1 VDEAEEIGF
10 RSGSPVAVS
19 IYRIEVW
26 ISGMPIPDVL
36 VRGYD
41 TLAILRNSLNLIV
54 LAGVAV
60 FSIAAVPVVAQADS
74 LNDALRRAY
83 QKNPDLRAERARQRA
98 TDELVPTAKS
108 GWRPT
113 IVTQGSVTQTWSNN
127 NRSDSTSNL
136 SENINIQLSQ
146 PLFRGFKTVEGIH
159 AAKAQVEA
167 GRQNLLAVEQGVLF
181 NAVNAYA
188 AIVRDRQ
195 VLRVRQRNVV
205 NLKKQVKGASARFEV
220 GEVTRTDVSQAKAQL
235 SAAQSGEALAR
246 ANLEASIAQYVAVI
260 GNKPGKLTGYKL
272 AKIPASLQKALSIAE
287 ASNPSILAAAFVH
300 DAALHNIE
308 IAKGDLLPTVSL
320 QASASYT
327 NDPQPGLEHSES
339 ATIQGVVSVPL
350 YQNGSEYSAV
360 RQAKQS
366 ASQQQLKIIGATRTV
381 RQQVTSSW
389 YVLIASRQA
398 IISAKAQV
406 SASNAA
412 LDGINQEYL
421 VGSRSTIDVLNAE
434 QSVLNAQLTLINAEH
449 DQLVASYQILASI
462 GHLTARHLGL
472 GGYYDVRKNYD
483 NVKNKWIG
491 LDADTIE

>member
-1 VDEAEEIGF
+1 
-10 RSGSPVAVS
+10 
-19 IYRIEVW
+19 
-26 ISGMPIPDVL
+26 MK
-36 VRGYD
+36 
-41 TLAILRNSLNLIV
+41 SLI
-54 LAGVAV
+54 LAGVA
-60 FSIAAVPVVAQADS
+60 ALVVSATSVVVQAES

-108 GWRPT
+108 GWRPR
-113 IVTQGSVTQTWSNN
+113 IVAEGAATQNWSDTDI
-127 NRSDSTSNL
+127 SKTTSNFSQSL
-136 SENINIQLSQ
+136 DIQLSQ
-146 PLFRGFKTVEGIH
+146 PLFRGFKTVEGIK

-167 GRQNLLAVEQGVLF
+167 GRQNLLAVEQNVLF
-181 NAVNAYA
+181 QAVNAYA

-195 VLRVRQRNVV
+195 VLRVRQSNVV
-205 NLKKQVKGASARFEV
+205 NLNKQVKGAAARFEV

-235 SAAQSGEALAR
+235 SAAQAGAALAK
-246 ANLEASIAQYVAVI
+246 ANLEASIAEYVAVI

-272 AKIPASLQKALSIAE
+272 AKIPASLDKALSIAQ
-287 ASNPSILAAAFVH
+287 ASNPSVLAAAFVH

-308 IAKGDLLPTVSL
+308 IAKGDLLPTL
-320 QASASYT
+320 ALNASANYT
-327 NDPQPGLEHSES
+327 NDPREGLEHSES
-339 ATIQGVVSVPL
+339 ATIQGVLTVPL

-360 RQAKQS
+360 RQAKQA
-366 ASQQQLKIIGATRTV
+366 ASQQQLRIIGATRTV

-398 IISAKAQV
+398 IVSAKAQV

-491 LDADTIE
+491 LEAETVK

>member
-1 VDEAEEIGF
+1 MDEFQDFGF
-10 RSGSPVAVS
+10 RGGSPVSVS

-26 ISGMPIPDVL
+26 VAHSTTL
-36 VRGYD
+36 VIQIRGYD
-41 TLAILRNSLNLIV
+41 AVAILRKRLKLLVWASVAFISM
-54 LAGVAV
+54 AAIPGVG
-60 FSIAAVPVVAQADS
+60 QAES

-108 GWRPT
+108 GWRPR
-113 IVTQGSVTQTWSNN
+113 IVAEASVTQNWFDT
-127 NRSDSTSNL
+127 DATKSTSNFSQSL
-136 SENINIQLSQ
+136 DIRLSQ
-146 PLFRGFKTVEGIH
+146 PLFRGFKTVEGIK
-159 AAKAQVEA
+159 AAKAQVKA
-167 GRQNLLAVEQGVLF
+167 GRQNLLAVEQSILF
-181 NAVNAYA
+181 QAVNAYA

-205 NLKKQVKGASARFEV
+205 NLKKQVNGAAARFEV

-235 SAAQSGEALAR
+235 SAAQAGAALAK

-272 AKIPASLQKALSIAE
+272 AKIPANLDKALSIAQ
-287 ASNPSILAAAFVH
+287 ASNPSVLAAAFVH
-300 DAALHNIE
+300 DAALHNVK
-308 IAKGDLLPTVSL
+308 IAYGDLLPTLVL
-320 QASASYT
+320 NASANYT
-327 NDPQPGLEHSES
+327 NDPRKGLEYSES
-339 ATIQGVVSVPL
+339 ATIQGVLTVPL
-350 YQNGSEYSAV
+350 YQSGAEYSAV
-360 RQAKQS
+360 RQAKQT

-398 IISAKAQV
+398 IVSAKAQV

-434 QSVLNAQLTLINAEH
+434 QSVLNARLTLINAEH

-462 GHLTARHLGL
+462 GHLTARQLGL

-491 LDADTIE
+491 LEADTIE